1 MTNIAAREKASLA
14 VQALNEQVIAFN
26 AQVERS
32 LRLEVEIKEVLNEIK
47 QRNGN

>member
-14 VQALNEQVIAFN
+14 VQALNEQVEAFN

-32 LRLEVEIKEVLNEIK
+32 LRLEREIKEVLNRLK
-47 QRNGN
+47 NK